1 MSVLIND
8 EISSSID
15 YWRLFSCSVTFQ
27 EEIRLNEPP
36 SNTKVKCSLH
46 FTFLELANRPCLTIP
61 NFLSVIKDD
70 YRRHFQFFLAID
82 KYNWWF
88 YSIVLR
94 KKKKSTYY
102 HSNIIIENWYHQW
115 SSDDPKVY
123 FSQNRTWKL
132 PTYSNQRLAS
142 ESIWYIIHEP
152 SKQI

>member
-94 KKKKSTYY
+94 KKKKVLITTRTSSLKIDTINGHQMIQKYTFPK
-102 HSNIIIENWYHQW
+102 IERENCQH
-115 SSDDPKVY
+115 
-123 FSQNRTWKL
+123 
-132 PTYSNQRLAS
+132 
-142 ESIWYIIHEP
+142 I
-152 SKQI
+152 QINV